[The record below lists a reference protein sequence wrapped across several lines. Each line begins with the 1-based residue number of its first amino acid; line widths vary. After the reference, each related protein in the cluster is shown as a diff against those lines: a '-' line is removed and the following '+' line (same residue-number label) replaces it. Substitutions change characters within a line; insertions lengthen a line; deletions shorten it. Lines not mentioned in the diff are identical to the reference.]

1 MWFLT
6 NLIYVRGEEK
16 KQEGEQ
22 EERGEEPDDTNR
34 VTWRR
39 IPDNDVNTD
48 GFAPKRGEEFSCA
61 RKPRY
66 RQVRG
71 GTLTFVRRLKPSRQ
85 SQRLTYPFQRAC
97 RPLSAI
103 GATVVH
109 PLLAVVYAFVVIP
122 LLDVWTGDDD
132 SAAPTGK
139 LTPQMKKEFRS
150 LIKLY
155 PLVHFTM
162 LLTVLNMV
170 TSATGSRAYS
180 GLDILGLTLSLGVG
194 SSMSFTVAHELLH
207 STDEFERNL
216 SAILLLPNFYMH
228 WGRAHLQHHAHVGTP
243 KDPTTS
249 RRGEM
254 VYAFWMRSI
263 AGNYLNAFRAEWKR
277 PNGGN
282 VFTWIVAP
290 LALLLTT
297 YVVYGRLGAA
307 VLVGQAAIS
316 VLMLETGTLSSS
328 WGNLMRPTTGGC

>member
-1 MWFLT
+1 MVSLRNAARNFLVQE
-6 NLIYVRGEEK
+6 NLGTAKFEV
-16 KQEGEQ
+16 
-22 EERGEEPDDTNR
+22 
-34 VTWRR
+34 
-39 IPDNDVNTD
+39 
-48 GFAPKRGEEFSCA
+48 AP
-61 RKPRY
+61 
-66 RQVRG
+66 
-71 GTLTFVRRLKPSRQ
+71 LL
-85 SQRLTYPFQRAC
+85 L
-97 RPLSAI
+97 PLSAI

-139 LTPQMKKEFRS
+139 LTPQMKKKFRS